1 MAEDMSRVT
10 AYLQE
15 HGKKILPTWEELP
28 DIELYMDQ
36 VVALTNRYLGNDTKE
51 KMVTS
56 SMVNNY
62 VKMKVMPA
70 PVKKKY
76 TRTHLMYLIVI
87 CILKQVMP
95 LSSVEV
101 VLREGLTREEPAVFY
116 TRFRALYAAA
126 FENTLVKA
134 QSLCEAGA
142 ASGEVMLA
150 LAMNAQAEQAMA
162 QELLELN

>member
-1 MAEDMSRVT
+1 MAEEINQIA
-10 AYLQE
+10 AYLQVR
-15 HGKKILPTWEELP
+15 GQNNLPTWEELP

-36 VVALTNRYLGNDTKE
+36 VVALTNRYLGNRSKD
-51 KMVTS
+51 KMVTP

-87 CILKQVMP
+87 CVLKQVMP
-95 LSSVEV
+95 LSSVET
-101 VLREGLTREEPAVFY
+101 VLKDSLSQDGPDAFY
-116 TRFRALYAAA
+116 TRFRSLYADA
-126 FENTLVKA
+126 FENASEEA
-134 QSLCEAGA
+134 QRLSEKGT
-142 ASGEVMLA
+142 SHTGVMLA

-162 QELLELN
+162 QELLEL